1 MPTFSPLRRP
11 KFAAISFHGP
21 ARLQVTKKTQIANAG
36 VMAGCKGVINTE
48 GNTGDETE
56 EISVARMS
64 EKIDKRLVTEEEQ
77 RAQGILL
84 NEMWNWSSP

>member
-1 MPTFSPLRRP
+1 
-11 KFAAISFHGP
+11 
-21 ARLQVTKKTQIANAG
+21 
-36 VMAGCKGVINTE
+36 MAGCKGVINTE

-84 NEMWNWSSP
+84 NEMWNWSSPSNSATNLELLGAVDSSCTPIKLI